1 MGKNDID
8 SRNLIINDG
17 LVYHVVI
24 NQSARSLIFCVI
36 PLVKEA
42 CIHKYILHR
51 YLDILDYQIII
62 CLQLDFFKKKIS
74 MCFKVCFLRIEK
86 I

>member
-17 LVYHVVI
+17 LVDHVVI

-36 PLVKEA
+36 PLVKQA
-42 CIHKYILHR
+42 CIHKYVLVTYVAWYVLELVCTTTFGLRLEIKVG
-51 YLDILDYQIII
+51 
-62 CLQLDFFKKKIS
+62 QLF
-74 MCFKVCFLRIEK
+74 RREK
-86 I
+86 